1 MAYVFVT
8 GDGKVAAPI
17 TVENYIKQIL
27 RWISFTIE
35 EQRNRNYDHSIES
48 FSEIR
53 MFKEKYVSDLST
65 GFSGR
70 TQDIGKIHFEMRRTK
85 RMKGLLHW
93 VQDFYWISVDPT
105 IVELNEVMFIK
116 HTDTAFYRV
125 VIGKKLFYQSNT
137 KAKEASPGPL
147 ESENK

>member
-35 EQRNRNYDHSIES
+35 EHRNMNYDHSIES

-53 MFKEKYVSDLST
+53 MFKENMFLIYQLDFPEGLRIL
-65 GFSGR
+65 GR
-70 TQDIGKIHFEMRRTK
+70 YTLGCAEQN
-85 RMKGLLHW
+85 
-93 VQDFYWISVDPT
+93 V
-105 IVELNEVMFIK
+105 
-116 HTDTAFYRV
+116 
-125 VIGKKLFYQSNT
+125 
-137 KAKEASPGPL
+137 
-147 ESENK
+147 